1 MLRLAEEDLAGSL
14 VHRRVVSRRDRE
26 ASLHGGPC
34 AERGDPAL
42 DVGELGQVDPLPF
55 GEEHPGHVRNVGDR
69 VGIAGKVR

>member
-55 GEEHPGHVRNVGDR
+55 GEEHPGHVRNVGYR